1 MRGKHWGKL
10 DAGWRIGRGR
20 TKRMNVMITTR
31 IVYDRKGVTRTDA
44 RREAAVSVRVTDGR
58 KSRYVN
64 TGVRVLRNEWRDGE
78 VVNRPDAV
86 ILNERVRAVRARVD
100 EMVNA
105 AIAGGHAVD
114 IDALREKVTDGQDE
128 RPAMTWM
135 LEQVDVLNVGEGTRK
150 HYRTLLSRLEEW
162 GGLCRWEDVTAAK
175 LYEWDAW
182 LHGLRDDDGEN
193 LLCPASVYNYHK
205 NLKALLARAVKFGK
219 IERSP
224 YEAVRGEFRRED
236 KETLEYLT
244 EDEIAAVAGLEFPSG
259 SWAAKARDLF
269 VFQCYTGLAYS
280 DAQAFDIGNYKKDVE
295 QWRAVVPRIKTG
307 VPYVSVLL
315 PPAVEVLERY
325 GMRVPRLSNQKYNQM
340 LKAIGVQ
347 AGIAIPLHSHLARH
361 SFATFALKHGVKVEN
376 LARMMGHTNI
386 RMTLRYAKVLAES
399 VNEEFERL
407 GAEIAAKKDGHGK
420 GG

>member
-1 MRGKHWGKL
+1 M
-10 DAGWRIGRGR
+10 
-20 TKRMNVMITTR
+20 
-31 IVYDRKGVTRTDA
+31 
-44 RREAAVSVRVTDGR
+44 TDGR

-64 TGVRVLRNEWRDGE
+64 TGVKVLRNEWRDGE
-78 VVNRPDAV
+78 VVNRPDA
-86 ILNERVRAVRARVD
+86 ILLNERVRAVRARI
-100 EMVNA
+100 EGIVNA
-105 AIAGGHAVD
+105 AIADGRPVD
-114 IDALREKVTDGQDE
+114 IDAMRETVADCQDE
-128 RPAMTWM
+128 RPVLTWM
-135 LEQVDVLNVGEGTRK
+135 AEQIEVLNVGEGTRK
-150 HYRTLLSRLEEW
+150 HYRTLMCRLDEW
-162 GGLCRWEDVTAAK
+162 GGMCLWKDVTAAK

-182 LHGLRDDDGEN
+182 LHGLRDDAGGKV
-193 LLCPASVYNYHK
+193 LCPASVYNYHK
-205 NLKALLARAVKFGK
+205 NLKALLVRAVKFGK

-236 KETLEYLT
+236 KETLEFLT
-244 EDEIAAVAGLEFPSG
+244 EDEIGAVSGMEFPSG

-280 DAQAFDIGNYKKDVE
+280 DAQSFDIGNYKKDGE

-325 GMRVPRLSNQKYNQM
+325 GMRVPKLSNQKYNQM

-376 LARMMGHTNI
+376 LARMMGHRNI
-386 RMTLRYAKVLAES
+386 KMTMRYAKVLAES
-399 VNEEFERL
+399 VNAEFERL
-407 GAEIAAKKDGHGK
+407 GAEIERKKNGRGDGG
-420 GG
+420 